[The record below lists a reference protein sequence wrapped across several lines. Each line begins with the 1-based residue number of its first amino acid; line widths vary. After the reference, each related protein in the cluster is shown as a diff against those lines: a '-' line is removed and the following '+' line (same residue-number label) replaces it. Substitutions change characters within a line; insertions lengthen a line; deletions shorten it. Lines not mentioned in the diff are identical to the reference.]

1 MVAGKN
7 VRGVKLSVCVS
18 PHLTCRSSV
27 WQDNAGG
34 LFGDQHLSAWAAV
47 VLISSVL
54 TV

>member
-7 VRGVKLSVCVS
+7 ALGVKLSASVS
-18 PHLTCRSSV
+18 PYLTYRSSV

-34 LFGDQHLSAWAAV
+34 FFGDQYLIAWDAV

>member
-7 VRGVKLSVCVS
+7 ARGVKLSASVS

-34 LFGDQHLSAWAAV
+34 LFGDQHLIAWAAV